1 MSTVTIS
8 KKEYNDLVEKR
19 VKYEHLRKIIEEDV
33 LSVVPIK
40 DIKKIVKEFDKTK
53 LYNKNF
59 LKSLEK
65 GLKRSDYFGK

>member
-19 VKYEHLRKIIEEDV
+19 VKYEHLCEIMEGDV
-33 LSVVPIK
+33 FSPAPIK

-53 LYNKNF
+53 LYNKSF